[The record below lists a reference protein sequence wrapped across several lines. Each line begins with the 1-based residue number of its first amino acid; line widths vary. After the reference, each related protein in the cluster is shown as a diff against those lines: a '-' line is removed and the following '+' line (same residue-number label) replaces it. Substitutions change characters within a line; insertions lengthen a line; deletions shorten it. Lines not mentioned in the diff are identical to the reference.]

1 MELLTNAYD
10 TDENPII
17 VEIIPDLSEDDVSDD
32 FLSQL
37 KAAPSEPT
45 CVPDIVGT
53 LFSTL

>member
-10 TDENPII
+10 IDENPISI
-17 VEIIPDLSEDDVSDD
+17 EIFPTLPEDDDTDD
-32 FLSQL
+32 FLSCL
-37 KAAPSEPT
+37 GSAPSEPT